1 MLGGEDRTS
10 RLHSVIGSQDRP
22 SRPHSVIGREDI
34 PSPPQ
39 TIIGSKVH
47 RDNALMRIPRAQRYL
62 TPPRTKLELDRAQP
76 LPPIPNNPIR
86 SHRSISMHSMGE
98 LELHQ

>member
-1 MLGGEDRTS
+1 MKTDQVDHIQLQE
-10 RLHSVIGSQDRP
+10 
-22 SRPHSVIGREDI
+22 ENI
-34 PSPPQ
+34 PSPPR
-39 TIIGSKVH
+39 TVIGSMAH
-47 RDNALMRIPRAQRYL
+47 RENALMRIPRARIYL
-62 TPPRTKLELDRAQP
+62 TPPHTIFELDRAQP